1 MQGLWSPT
9 ESEASDSEGHTAAP
23 EPQQTTGARKF
34 KFFAATRMRIINNP
48 RKLVSSDII
57 G

>member
-9 ESEASDSEGHTAAP
+9 ESEASDSEGKSTAP
-23 EPQQTTGARKF
+23 EPQTTGARKF